1 MVAKIDIDRLYN
13 IRCGF
18 DTFRTKKAKQALSN
32 TISNILQAAF
42 VENRNI
48 LKTSTNSESIKSTFN
63 ILYK

>member
-42 VENRNI
+42 VEKRNI
-48 LKTSTNSESIKSTFN
+48 L
-63 ILYK
+63 